1 MKKKCRILNSNLTK
15 FLDLGKQPLA
25 NGFISKGKKSK
36 REYFYNLSV
45 GFSEKSSMV
54 QIIQGPKKEK
64 MFNNNYSFYSSTSK
78 YMDYHFKEF
87 SKEIKKFLKKKK
99 IIKPVIV
106 EIGSNDGIMLK
117 RFKKYRHYGIEPASN
132 VADVSKKLNLN
143 VIKDFFNLK
152 NANLIKNKYGKID
165 VYYSA
170 NVICHIENL
179 NNVFDVISKT
189 LSDKGVFIFEDPY
202 LGSIIEKVSYDQI
215 YDEHIFLFSCLS
227 VSKIA
232 ELHGLDLFDM
242 KPQITH
248 GGSMRYYLCKKKQ
261 YKKTVALKNQV
272 KMELKRKLNKIETF
286 KKFAVKVNKSKK
298 DLLRIL
304 KKIKKEKKTI
314 YAYGATAKST
324 TVFNFCNINDK
335 LIANYF
341 DNTPIKQNK
350 LSPGMH
356 IPVYSFKKMKKY
368 PDYFFL
374 SAWNH
379 SSEIFKKEKKFKNN
393 GGKWITHVPKIQI
406 I

>member
-1 MKKKCRILNSNLTK
+1 MKKKCRILNSNLIK

-25 NGFISKGKKSK
+25 NGFINKAKKFK
-36 REYFYNLSV
+36 KEYFYNLSV
-45 GFSEKSSMV
+45 GFSKKSSMV
-54 QIIQGPKKEK
+54 QIIEGPKKEK

-78 YMDYHFKEF
+78 YMDFHFKEF
-87 SKEIKKFLKKKK
+87 SNEIKNFIKKKK

-117 RFKKYRHYGIEPASN
+117 RFRKYRHYGIEPAAN

-143 VIKDFFNLK
+143 VITDFFNLK
-152 NANLIKNKYGKID
+152 NANLIRDKYEKID

-179 NNVFDVISKT
+179 NNVFEVVSKT
-189 LSDKGVFIFEDPY
+189 LSKKGVFVFEDPY

-227 VSKIA
+227 ITKIA
-232 ELHGLDLFDM
+232 NIHNLELFDI

-248 GGSMRYYLCKKKQ
+248 GGSMRYYLCKKNQ
-261 YKKTVALKNQV
+261 YKKTSALKKQV
-272 KMELKRKLNKIETF
+272 KTEIKNKLDKIETF
-286 KKFAVKVNKSKK
+286 RKFAKKVKKSKK
-298 DLLRIL
+298 DLLRVL
-304 KKIKKEKKTI
+304 NKIKKEKKII
-314 YAYGATAKST
+314 YAYGATAKSS
-324 TVFNFCNINDK
+324 TVFNYCNINYK
-335 LIANYF
+335 LISNYF

-356 IPVYSFKKMKKY
+356 IPVDSFKKMKKY

-379 SSEIFKKEKKFKNN
+379 SSEIFNKEKKFKQN